1 MTKYHYTYRITN
13 KVEQKH
19 YYGARTS
26 IIHPSEDLGIKYF
39 SSSSNKEFLIGQ
51 KDNPDNFKYKVI
63 KIFETREAALSLEV
77 KLHAKFN
84 VGVNESFYNKAKQ
97 TTTRFDTAGT
107 HVIFSK
113 EHKEKL
119 SKIQKELWNDKE
131 FRNTKGKVRIEKGLQ
146 TREKRGITYKGEK
159 NPMYK
164 NGEKISGEKNG
175 MHKNNFK
182 GDIIE
187 IGKKISD
194 KLKGNI
200 PWNKNKTNI
209 YSEET
214 IEKMKLAKKDYVP
227 WIKGKKQPEFFC
239 EHCERQIAGKTN
251 FMRWHGE
258 KCKKKI

>member
-13 KVEQKH
+13 IVEHKH
-19 YYGARTS
+19 YYGARS
-26 IIHPSEDLGIKYF
+26 SKVHPTQDLGIKYF
-39 SSSSNKEFLIGQ
+39 SSSSDKEFLTEQ
-51 KDNPDNFKYKVI
+51 LSNPDNFKYKVI
-63 KIFETREAALSLEV
+63 KIFETREEALALEI
-77 KLHAKFN
+77 KLHAKFD
-84 VGVNESFYNKAKQ
+84 VGVNESFYNKVKQ
-97 TTTRFDTAGT
+97 TSIGFDTTG
-107 HVIFSK
+107 IQFRFSK
-113 EHKEKL
+113 ENKEKL
-119 SKIQKELWNDKE
+119 SKFQKDLWNDKE
-131 FRNTKGKVRIEKGLQ
+131 FRNTIGKARIEKSIE
-146 TREKRGITYKGEK
+146 TKEKRGITYKGEK

-175 MHKNNFK
+175 RHKNNFK

-227 WIKGKKQPEFFC
+227 WIKGKKHPEFFC
-239 EHCERQIAGKTN
+239 EHCGRQIAGKSN